1 MAEKNN
7 TENIRLKSWLRF
19 FSITATVILLAVLSS
34 FLKIRI
40 DLTEDKRYTLSEP
53 TKKILR
59 GLKNDMF
66 VQVYLEG
73 EMPIPFKRLKRSVN
87 DILDEFRISS
97 GRKIDYEFVNPAKG
111 KDLAEREEFFQSL
124 AEKGLN
130 PVNIRAG
137 DEEGGSSQKIIFP
150 GMIINYNGAEVPVNF
165 LRNNQSVTAEMNL
178 LHSIEGLE
186 YEMIQTI
193 HTLTADTVYKVAFIE
208 GHNEKSEVEV
218 ADLTLN
224 LARYF
229 TIDRGV
235 IGGKPGVLDDYTAVV
250 IAGPESEFSEADKF
264 VLDQYIMKGGRV
276 LWLIEEVAVNADS
289 LVYGETVALYRPLNL
304 QDMLFRYGARVNP
317 AVVQDIDCM
326 LIGLTVMS
334 GGVRQQVVPAPWV
347 YYPLLTPSPD
357 HPITRNINKVKGEFV
372 NYIDTVGLD
381 KNITKKILLRTS
393 AYSRTLNPPLLIS
406 LKEAEIAPEEKDFNM
421 SGLPVAVLLEGKF
434 PSAFRN
440 RITSSLVPDKNF
452 NVRTESVPGKM
463 IVIAD
468 GDIIRNEVRR
478 SGTEEI
484 PYPLGLDRYT
494 GQMFGNRDFL
504 INCLNYLADDIGLM
518 ELRARELKLRLLD
531 KSRIKSER
539 LKWQIVNV
547 AGPAVIVLLAGLIY
561 SAVRKRLYTRR

>member
-1 MAEKNN
+1 MAVKNDLSY
-7 TENIRLKSWLRF
+7 IRLRSWLRF
-19 FSITATVILLAVLSS
+19 SSITLTVILLAVMSS

-40 DLTEDKRYTLSEP
+40 DLTEDRRYTLSEP
-53 TKKILR
+53 TRKILR

-66 VQVYLEG
+66 VQVYLDG

-87 DILDEFRISS
+87 DILDEFRITS
-97 GRKIDYEFVNPAKG
+97 GRKIDYEFINPAKG
-111 KDLAEREEFFQSL
+111 KDLEERETFYQSL

-130 PVNIRAG
+130 PVNLRAG

-165 LRNNQSVTAEMNL
+165 LRNNQSVTAEVNL

-193 HTLTADTVYKVAFIE
+193 YTLTSDTIRKIAFLE
-208 GHNEKSEVEV
+208 GHNEIPEIEV

-224 LARYF
+224 LARFF

-235 IGGKPGVLDDYTAVV
+235 IGGKPGILDGYTAVV
-250 IAGPESEFSEADKF
+250 VAGPESEFSEADKL

-276 LWLIEEVAVNADS
+276 LWLVEEVAVDADS

-304 QDMLFRYGARVNP
+304 EDQLFRYGVRVNP
-317 AVVQDIDCM
+317 AVIQDIDCM

-334 GGVRQQVVPAPWV
+334 GGVRQQVIPAPWV
-347 YYPLLTPSPD
+347 YYPLLYPSPA
-357 HPITRNINKVKGEFV
+357 HPVTRNINKVKGEFV

-381 KNITKKILLRTS
+381 KNITKTILLHTS
-393 AYSRTLNPPLLIS
+393 AYTRALNPPLVIT
-406 LKEAEIAPEEKDFNM
+406 LKEAEITPQEKDFGLSN
-421 SGLPVAVLLEGKF
+421 LPVAVLLEGKF

-440 RITSSLVPDKNF
+440 RITSGLVPDKNF
-452 NVRTESVPGKM
+452 TVITESVPTKM

-478 SGTEEI
+478 TGSAEI
-484 PYPLGLDRYT
+484 PYPLGQDRYT

-518 ELRARELKLRLLD
+518 ELRSRELKLRLLD
-531 KSRIKSER
+531 KTRIKSER
-539 LKWQIVNV
+539 IKWQLVNAIGPVIIVMF
-547 AGPAVIVLLAGLIY
+547 AGIIY
-561 SAVRKRLYTRR
+561 SAVRKRIYTRH